1 VGLLTCEV
9 YMYMKVC
16 DNLEGLKK
24 VCVCVCGFEYVSV
37 YVNMCVFTT

>member
-16 DNLEGLKK
+16 DNLERLKK
-24 VCVCVCGFEYVSV
+24 VCVCVWI
-37 YVNMCVFTT
+37 